1 MRTADTAFFDFVRLV
16 VSGRLDEV
24 SRRVTATPAL
34 ATTACDVG
42 AMRQSAV
49 DFFFADIR
57 HYLYGGDT
65 ALHMAA
71 AAFRR
76 PVAQLLVAHGANCRA
91 RNRRGAEPLHYAAD
105 TNHWNPT
112 AQAEVIEYLT
122 SVGANPHALDD
133 SGVAPLHRAVRTR
146 SLAAVRALV
155 EAGADPRQPN
165 KAGSTPLHL
174 AVQPTG
180 KSGSGSQEARQ
191 QQVGIISFLLERG
204 ARPTDRDGKG
214 KDVYRAATS
223 DWIRDLLK
231 NAAGDTA
238 LATAPKVAGA

>member
-1 MRTADTAFFDFVRLV
+1 MRNADRVFFDFVRLV
-16 VSGRLDEV
+16 VSGPFDEV
-24 SRRVTATPAL
+24 SRRLTDTPAL
-34 ATTACDVG
+34 ATTSSEVG
-42 AMRQSAV
+42 ATRQGV
-49 DFFFADIR
+49 FNFFIADIH
-57 HYLYGGDT
+57 HYFYRGDT

-105 TNHWNPT
+105 ANHWNPA
-112 AQAEVIEYLT
+112 AQAETIEYLT
-122 SVGANPHALDD
+122 SVGANPNTVDG

-155 EAGADPRQPN
+155 DAGADPRQPN

-180 KSGSGSQEARQ
+180 RGGSGSQEARQ
-191 QQVGIISFLLERG
+191 QQIGIISLLLERG
-204 ARPTDRDGKG
+204 AKPSDRDGSG
-214 KDVYRAATS
+214 KRVYEAATS

-231 NAAGDTA
+231 DAAG
-238 LATAPKVAGA
+238 